1 MDIKQWCQ
9 LDEQSTSRKLMN
21 ATSNTLASSTVVGDD
36 RAACRNENISAQ
48 TFIDFFSQPRE
59 LFLNALE
66 NIADSSTKE
75 LELNLYKLGNERIV
89 SSHHYFANAPVNW
102 STWRQF
108 NSIEEDPNKRKE
120 VFNELFQ
127 RHDTFRLLS
136 RSALTEWTESTVDT
150 QIIN

>member
-1 MDIKQWCQ
+1 
-9 LDEQSTSRKLMN
+9 
-21 ATSNTLASSTVVGDD
+21 
-36 RAACRNENISAQ
+36 
-48 TFIDFFSQPRE
+48 

-89 SSHHYFANAPVNW
+89 SSHRYFANAPVNW

-120 VFNELFQ
+120 VFNEFISKTRYISPVIKKRFDQMDRIYRGYSDNKLTTLK
-127 RHDTFRLLS
+127 DTLRMKGSLIS
-136 RSALTEWTESTVDT
+136 S
-150 QIIN
+150 